1 VLYPDTGE
9 VVANDHDPGAG
20 DALVVVDI
28 TSGDVT
34 ARVPVD
40 SPAQSVVFGCPGLHD
55 DFIYVSLSSVARVV
69 FDR

>member
-1 VLYPDTGE
+1 
-9 VVANDHDPGAG
+9 
-20 DALVVVDI
+20 VVVDI
-28 TSGDVT
+28 TSGDVA